1 MSEQPVEKD
10 GPTKQDSLAYVLV
23 ISFVTPFS
31 LMLFFKKIILFNLY
45 TVFTWSTVCLSSE
58 DIRWGRRSDASDPIV
73 GLFFQ
78 YRLALRRTKYR
89 RIVYVINCHYMRV
102 IIVDKSMCKY
112 LPNNYLLPGIQGVLT
127 TSKRRARRTVITWS
141 FVRSLIIKKKTIGS
155 SLAIGLF

>member
-23 ISFVTPFS
+23 ISFVRPFG
-31 LMLFFKKIILFNLY
+31 LMLFLKKIILFNLY
-45 TVFTWSTVCLSSE
+45 TVFTWSTVCLPSE
-58 DIRWGRRSDASDPIV
+58 DIRWSTLGCVRSDCGVIFSIP
-73 GLFFQ
+73 
-78 YRLALRRTKYR
+78 ALRRTKYR

-127 TSKRRARRTVITWS
+127 TSKRRAHRTVITWS

-155 SLAIGLF
+155 SLAIGLS